1 MIKGVW
7 GSVRLGPR
15 IHLKDYGLVRGI
27 MGGVWFVKIEKGTN
41 VRCVVCMGDGVET
54 RFVVLMIKQMGNGKN
69 KV

>member
-1 MIKGVW
+1 VRLEGLVKWKGETSYMCMIKGVW

-41 VRCVVCMGDGVET
+41 VRCVVC
-54 RFVVLMIKQMGNGKN
+54 
-69 KV
+69 

>member
-1 MIKGVW
+1 
-7 GSVRLGPR
+7 
-15 IHLKDYGLVRGI
+15 VRGI